1 MFYLAQL
8 VEKRRTLYSLIR
20 AEALAYLILGADRVH
35 GVDLRW
41 ASADMASFAGLRND
55 KQAREIRRV
64 CYPPAFLG
72 LFRWAGGCD
81 AQLSSRGKS

>member
-35 GVDLRW
+35 GVDRRW

-55 KQAREIRRV
+55 KQAREIRRE
-64 CYPPAFLG
+64 YITLPRF
-72 LFRWAGGCD
+72 
-81 AQLSSRGKS
+81 